1 MMTTFELVRAKAE
14 AAHKAACA
22 LGVVSADV
30 KNKAL
35 LAMADALLAKTD
47 FIIEANDMD
56 MQAAREN
63 GMKESMQD
71 RLRLTPER
79 IEGMAEGLRQVAA
92 LPDPVG
98 NVIGGQTLANG
109 LKITKVRVPLG
120 VIGIIYEARP
130 NVTADAIGLCLK
142 SGNAVVLKGG
152 SEAMQSN
159 MAVAG
164 VLTEAAEAAGIPQ
177 GAIQFIDTA
186 DRAAVTALI
195 KLNDFVDVVIPRGG
209 AGLIK
214 AVVQN
219 ATVPVIETGS
229 GVCHTYVDAAAD
241 CAMARK
247 IAFNAKVQRPSVC
260 NAMETLLVH
269 KDVAGKF
276 LPQMLDEYFKAGV
289 TVFGCQATQEFD
301 ERVQPATEEDWATE
315 YGDLRLSVKIV
326 ESIDEALE
334 HIAKYGT
341 KHSEC
346 IVTEDYNAA
355 RKFQDCVDAA
365 AVYVN
370 ASTRFTDGF
379 EFGFGAEIGISTQ
392 KLHARGPMALPE
404 LTSYKFLINGSGQTR
419 G

>member
-22 LGVVSADV
+22 LGVVSAAV

-47 FIIEANDMD
+47 FIIEANDRD

-71 RLRLTPER
+71 RLRLTSER

-195 KLNDFVDVVIPRGG
+195 KLNDYVDVVIPRGG